1 MAFLHAQSVW
11 ESKRERVRAVELT
24 TYYNYLSKIIFS
36 KKKKKKSKTN
46 SLIQKKILHKLKS
59 RVDSSLRIHKF
70 FENKILYIISWKKKK
85 FCYKQRKKHDHKHNN
100 FLQLCKSGIQNLK
113 SLLNQSQVWQP
124 LG

>member
-1 MAFLHAQSVW
+1 M
-11 ESKRERVRAVELT
+11 
-24 TYYNYLSKIIFS
+24 
-36 KKKKKKSKTN
+36 
-46 SLIQKKILHKLKS
+46 KS

-70 FENKILYIISWKKKK
+70 FENKILYIISWKKKND
-85 FCYKQRKKHDHKHNN
+85 CYKQRKKHDHKHNN

>member
-1 MAFLHAQSVW
+1 M
-11 ESKRERVRAVELT
+11 
-24 TYYNYLSKIIFS
+24 
-36 KKKKKKSKTN
+36 
-46 SLIQKKILHKLKS
+46 KS

-85 FCYKQRKKHDHKHNN
+85 KNDCYKQRKKHDHKHN

-113 SLLNQSQVWQP
+113 SLLNQSQVWQT